1 MMKIAVAKK
10 IMERVKDMLP
20 TLTNDFRQTS
30 EFI

>member
-1 MMKIAVAKK
+1 MKIAVAKK
-10 IMERVKDMLP
+10 IVERVKDTLP